1 MDVEDCGD
9 LAAAYAIPAM
19 PSLLF
24 FEDGEVMQNSDKIF
38 HSARMVPNLYCL
50 QNLSHNNRKVYFVYF
65 SAMVHCKL
73 KLNER
78 EFCLQI

>member
-38 HSARMVPNLYCL
+38 HSTRMVPNL
-50 QNLSHNNRKVYFVYF
+50 
-65 SAMVHCKL
+65 
-73 KLNER
+73 
-78 EFCLQI
+78 

>member
-19 PSLLF
+19 PSLLV

-65 SAMVHCKL
+65 SAMVQCKL